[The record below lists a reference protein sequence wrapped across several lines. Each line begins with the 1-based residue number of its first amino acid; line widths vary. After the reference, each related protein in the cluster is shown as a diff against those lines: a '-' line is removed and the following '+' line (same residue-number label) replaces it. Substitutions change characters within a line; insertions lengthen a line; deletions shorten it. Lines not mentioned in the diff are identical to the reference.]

1 MVEGRDTKRFRS
13 GDNKKKLV
21 DYIKKGDAKK
31 TNAIGEGE
39 GLKKKYKKGLTCM
52 KKLTSCGYSLRIHD
66 EIQGQH
72 RGDRSDLNSFCGN
85 V

>member
-39 GLKKKYKKGLTCM
+39 G
-52 KKLTSCGYSLRIHD
+52 
-66 EIQGQH
+66 
-72 RGDRSDLNSFCGN
+72 F
-85 V
+85 